1 MAYGY
6 LSTQESVNDS
16 ISDNLIREGAF
27 AKKWTRYTTPGV
39 VEPIECMKSTEGCEK
54 FTLYLQVLN
63 RVKL

>member
-6 LSTQESVNDS
+6 LSTQESVSDS
-16 ISDNLIREGAF
+16 ISEDLIREGAF
-27 AKKWTRYTTPGV
+27 AKKWTRYTTQRTVDPIKC
-39 VEPIECMKSTEGCEK
+39 VESTEGCEK